1 MPSSEAT
8 RTPATSRKRARCQ
21 PPAAASL
28 SLLAVPK
35 LKCCDSVPADIQTG
49 RGRVNGGSKLK
60 AAQPFQAS
68 STETCRAVTAGTP
81 GDKENQP
88 VRLNQVTGPL
98 ANQSMPQLSSVQL
111 EQQAS
116 KGIEPQLLGK
126 VSSAS
131 IVKAMDRVVRV
142 SQQATVSSPAS
153 DTRKS
158 KSAAIVSHNVHAASS
173 PGSQH
178 VVSEVNPDPSKQANL
193 AMLATSPGS
202 HAEDEQECHVGD
214 VPLACQT
221 AIYNRRRP
229 VGQAVRYGEWYT
241 GNDTDLDEH
250 LLEYNAEQASAAFA
264 ADGGLDR
271 RKSTLP
277 SYTADLDDSDF
288 TDEDRDVA
296 GRRTRHLRRSTI
308 APGQDT
314 AAQVAAMTAELSRL
328 AEDMLPQ
335 TEELVNDK
343 KAGRLVRKGQ
353 DSKDLRQRLLDS
365 WDGKTYYERLQA
377 DAEGQQSCNASE
389 LGQAAMV
396 LDKPGIAH
404 AHARPALGVA
414 RKARQDGGTPRP
426 SKNRLTS
433 AASPSRQPV
442 VMSPELLGSTEA
454 KLQSIHHQAAQKLP
468 VQTQQQDKGNIVEG
482 NEMAEPH
489 PNKAPETK
497 RLPPLPPT
505 VRTPQHSQQAG
516 KAQQHGISNGS
527 GQVRGGHQSLH
538 HQQPRPRQQQQNNA
552 ERSSKSA
559 SKTGATSAQ
568 PQGDHQPVKGK
579 AGSAKA
585 DEHPITAAQTECT
598 VNKVISGSTVPIHA
612 AAEGH
617 AEETGHSQP
626 VQSKI
631 NTGRVKSALLD
642 HQAATDSAQQ
652 RQIGRKGRGKADTSV
667 TPWGQ
672 HAVAMQPGRVKPSF
686 STKTGTAVALNCS
699 KASEASEAS
708 DEAAEAAPSETS
720 KSAAASR
727 SVIGGGA
734 KQREVKGQAPG
745 EVAAYSEA
753 RSAHGAGGS
762 HNKGQQQVA
771 RLTASNTALLSELVE
786 LQGDKTALE
795 KQLRREHEARK
806 AADADSANL
815 SEQLQQE
822 KTSRATAEQQ
832 CCAGVTIAGCNAGN
846 AATDCHNKPHRRCTA
861 TANICCCCCCC
872 TE

>member
-88 VRLNQVTGPL
+88 VRLNQATGPL

-221 AIYNRRRP
+221 AIYNR
-229 VGQAVRYGEWYT
+229 
-241 GNDTDLDEH
+241 
-250 LLEYNAEQASAAFA
+250 
-264 ADGGLDR
+264 
-271 RKSTLP
+271 
-277 SYTADLDDSDF
+277 
-288 TDEDRDVA
+288 RDVA

-454 KLQSIHHQAAQKLP
+454 KL
-468 VQTQQQDKGNIVEG
+468 QTQQQDKGNIVEG

-672 HAVAMQPGRVKPSF
+672 HAVAMQPGR
-686 STKTGTAVALNCS
+686 
-699 KASEASEAS
+699 
-708 DEAAEAAPSETS
+708 
-720 KSAAASR
+720 
-727 SVIGGGA
+727 
-734 KQREVKGQAPG
+734 APG

-832 CCAGVTIAGCNAGN
+832 GN
-846 AATDCHNKPHRRCTA
+846 KVGIVPNMLQQA
-861 TANICCCCCCC
+861 
-872 TE
+872 